1 MNVYDFDGTI
11 YDGDSSVDFF
21 LYSLRRDPRLIRY
34 LWKQGIGIL
43 SHILGR
49 TGEESM
55 KEYFF
60 SFLKS
65 VDDIEAEVAGFWDK
79 HQKKIKKYYLEQQ
92 EEEDVIISA
101 SPDFLLCDICRRLQV
116 QFLIATRMDGRKGKI
131 DGKNCKGEEKVRRFT
146 QVFGERKIDQFY
158 SDSTADLPM
167 VRISKKAYFVKGKKV
182 VEWKRLGE
190 DGKEGVL

>member
-1 MNVYDFDGTI
+1 M
-11 YDGDSSVDFF
+11 
-21 LYSLRRDPRLIRY
+21 
-34 LWKQGIGIL
+34 
-43 SHILGR
+43 
-49 TGEESM
+49 
-55 KEYFF
+55 
-60 SFLKS
+60 
-65 VDDIEAEVAGFWDK
+65 
-79 HQKKIKKYYLEQQ
+79 
-92 EEEDVIISA
+92 IISA